1 MWWKKLERAWID
13 AADMGRHFY
22 HFTTII
28 IWERLE
34 FESARSGNESEKWRW
49 ILFFETIS
57 LFLYCKLRLFEVGV
71 GAFSFSWISFGY
83 QIIKCCL
90 SLILLFSFLLSLFI

>member
-1 MWWKKLERAWID
+1 MERAWID

-22 HFTTII
+22 QFTTIII

-49 ILFFETIS
+49 ILFFETIP

-71 GAFSFSWISFGY
+71 GWGGGFQF
-83 QIIKCCL
+83 QL
-90 SLILLFSFLLSLFI
+90 DFIWVSN

>member
-49 ILFFETIS
+49 ILF
-57 LFLYCKLRLFEVGV
+57 LYCKLRLFEVGV
-71 GAFSFSWISFGY
+71 GWGLSVSVGFHLG
-83 QIIKCCL
+83 IKL
-90 SLILLFSFLLSLFI
+90 SNVVYL